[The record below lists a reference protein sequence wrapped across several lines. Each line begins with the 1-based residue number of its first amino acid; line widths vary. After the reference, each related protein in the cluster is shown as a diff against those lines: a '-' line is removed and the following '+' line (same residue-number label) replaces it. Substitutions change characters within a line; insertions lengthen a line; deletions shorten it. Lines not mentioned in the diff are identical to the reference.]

1 MVGTGTDGDA
11 VRNCSEGRQPPG
23 VLGGS
28 SRSFD
33 RVGAEE
39 VAEWGDKVGLTG
51 DRDPRTAASAEL
63 RVGENRVPPE
73 VPGEMVPV
81 ASWRAAEGL
90 KKEGGRLQR
99 GLLCWDVGVMP
110 SLGW

>member
-33 RVGAEE
+33 RVGAEQNNALLIMKRAR
-39 VAEWGDKVGLTG
+39 VIISHFSPISMQYCSYYRHIFVVLL
-51 DRDPRTAASAEL
+51 EL
-63 RVGENRVPPE
+63 VCK
-73 VPGEMVPV
+73 M
-81 ASWRAAEGL
+81 SF
-90 KKEGGRLQR
+90 
-99 GLLCWDVGVMP
+99 
-110 SLGW
+110 SL